1 MQSIALQALIMKQ
14 SATFMICY
22 KNHKKYDRHWVIM
35 QDNIFERYILM
46 LVIIF
51 YFIVEQVLCGRAVK
65 EIMLNFVYIF
75 FQFNVFSSIFNS
87 TFLTFFK
94 FCITEITNCLNCT
107 KWIFCCCSKFK
118 KLKQKSIKKTSY
130 KKLLDTFS
138 NANLDNC

>member
-1 MQSIALQALIMKQ
+1 
-14 SATFMICY
+14 
-22 KNHKKYDRHWVIM
+22 
-35 QDNIFERYILM
+35 M

-94 FCITEITNCLNCT
+94 FCITENNT
-107 KWIFCCCSKFK
+107 KIIFVRSEFFFVAVNSK
-118 KLKQKSIKKTSY
+118 
-130 KKLLDTFS
+130 
-138 NANLDNC
+138 N

>member
-1 MQSIALQALIMKQ
+1 
-14 SATFMICY
+14 
-22 KNHKKYDRHWVIM
+22 M

-75 FQFNVFSSIFNS
+75 LQFNVFSSIFNS

-94 FCITEITNCLNCT
+94 FCITENNT
-107 KWIFCCCSKFK
+107 KIIFVRSEFFFVAVNSK
-118 KLKQKSIKKTSY
+118 
-130 KKLLDTFS
+130 
-138 NANLDNC
+138 N